1 MSAGRRLLFVVN
13 NPAFFMSHRLPV
25 ALAAQRAGYDVHV
38 ATMDGP
44 AVADIQALG
53 MTHHAIPMTRSGKHP
68 LQELGTLLAL
78 IRLFRRLRRRWC
90 IW

>member
-25 ALAAQRAGYDVHV
+25 AWPRSAGYDVHV

-44 AVADIQALG
+44 AVADIQAW
-53 MTHHAIPMTRSGKHP
+53 A
-68 LQELGTLLAL
+68 
-78 IRLFRRLRRRWC
+78 
-90 IW
+90 